1 MTSGPVVVTAPP
13 PDRPRRIIVPH
24 TNTDPDALGAA
35 VAARVLYP
43 GAAVVLPGLVLPG
56 AAEFASLHRYQVRAR
71 KPKELDLDRLEMAV
85 VVDTRDPARLGPLR
99 EVVRREGLRL
109 HLYDHHPG
117 DQGDLAGELE
127 VVEPVGATCTLLA
140 ELLQEAGVR
149 PSPFEATALL
159 LGIYADT
166 DHLTLPT
173 TGPRDVRAA
182 AWLLEQGASLQVVA
196 RFTRPELQPAQQE
209 LLAQLIARSTVHT
222 LRGVRVQV
230 AVGETAAYVGG
241 LARLVHKLCD
251 LRPAAATFVAV
262 RMEDRVHLVGRS
274 TVPWVDAARVMA
286 AFGGGGHRGAASAT
300 VRGLSAEAAAER
312 LLQVLAEVGVGQP
325 VTARD
330 LMKTP
335 VRAVPQDLSIG
346 EAERLMLRYGYS
358 GLVVVDGGHR
368 VVGVISQRDVEKARR
383 HGLTH
388 APVKGVMSSPALTI
402 PPDLPLDEIQAI
414 MVERD
419 IGRLPVVEEGRLV
432 GIVTR
437 SDVLGRL
444 YGAPV
449 PHWHRPLY
457 EPGAGA
463 DGAGAVIR
471 DRARELPPPVAR
483 ALRAAGE
490 VARETAVPAYAVGGF
505 VRDLLLGWPV
515 LDVDIVVEGDG
526 IAFARRLAERL
537 GGRAEPIPR
546 FGTAHVYDAE
556 GFRVDVATARRE
568 LYAYAAALPEV
579 EEADLRED
587 LYRRDF
593 TIGAMAIRLTP
604 EGLGELVDFFGGYR
618 DLREGLVRVL
628 HSLSFVED
636 PTRILRAARFAGR
649 YGMRLEP
656 ETERLAREAVAG
668 GFLERVTGERLRNDL
683 VRLLQEPQA
692 PACLR
697 VLRDLGALEHLLPEV
712 RWTGETEALV
722 DRVRECL
729 AGAGA
734 APEAGSGGGAGAD
747 PAVPALPPAAA
758 ALAREV
764 EAWRLYLAALLVG
777 EGGYH
782 SAQRSGQPAKSAQ
795 EGDRPPDGGDPDA
808 SVRARAEALAER
820 LRLSRRD
827 REVLF
832 GAVAGV
838 AAALAALS
846 RPDLRPSQV
855 VDTLEGRPP
864 EGLLLLWLLGERTP
878 ARDWVERYWSELR
891 HIRPAITGEDLRQA
905 GLPPGPAYALALGAA
920 RAARLDGRAVGRE
933 AELAV
938 ALDAAREAMAREAG
952 AGPEA
957 QRLR

>member
-1 MTSGPVVVTAPP
+1 MTSGPFVVTAP

-24 TNTDPDALGAA
+24 ANTDPDALGAA

-117 DQGDLAGELE
+117 DPGDLGGELE

-140 ELLQEAGVR
+140 ELLEEAGVR

-173 TGPRDVRAA
+173 TSPRDVRAA

-209 LLAQLIARSTVHT
+209 LLAQLIARSRVHT
-222 LRGVRVQV
+222 VRGVRVQV

-251 LRPAAATFVAV
+251 LRPAAATFVVV

-325 VTARD
+325 LTARD

-335 VRAVPQDLSIG
+335 VRAVPQDVSIG

-358 GLVVVDGGHR
+358 GLVVVDSGHR

-402 PPDLPLDEIQAI
+402 PPDLPLDEIQAL

-419 IGRLPVVEEGRLV
+419 IGRLPVVEDGRLV

-457 EPGAGA
+457 EPGVGGEVAGA
-463 DGAGAVIR
+463 AIR
-471 DRARELPPPVAR
+471 DRARDLPPPVAR

-537 GGRAEPIPR
+537 GGRAEAVPR

-579 EEADLRED
+579 EAADLRED

-618 DLREGLVRVL
+618 DLQEGVVRVL

-656 ETERLAREAVAG
+656 ETARLAREAVAG
-668 GFLERVTGERLRNDL
+668 GFLERVTPERVRNDL
-683 VRLLQEPQA
+683 IRLLQEPAA
-692 PACLR
+692 PACLQ
-697 VLRDLGALEHLLPEV
+697 VLRELGALEHVLPEV
-712 RWTGETEALV
+712 RWTDETEALV
-722 DRVRECL
+722 ERVRECL

-734 APEAGSGGGAGAD
+734 GAGPGAASGGEAGAG
-747 PAVPALPPAAA
+747 PASPALPPAVVSIARAA
-758 ALAREV
+758 EP
-764 EAWRLYLAALLVG
+764 WRLYLAALLVG
-777 EGGYH
+777 GACGAGCGDPGRGGKYP
-782 SAQRSGQPAKSAQ
+782 G
-795 EGDRPPDGGDPDA
+795 DGGAPDA
-808 SVRARAEALAER
+808 SPEARAGALAER

-827 REVLF
+827 REALL

-838 AAALAALS
+838 AAALAILT
-846 RPDLRPSQV
+846 RPDLRPSQAV
-855 VDTLEGRPP
+855 GILEPRPP

-878 ARDWVERYWSELR
+878 ARGWVERYWAELR
-891 HIRPAITGEDLRQA
+891 HIRPAITGDDLRQT
-905 GLPPGPAYALALGAA
+905 GLPPGPAYAVALAAA

-938 ALDAAREAMAREAG
+938 ALAAAREAMAREAG